1 MSDTGDNNFDRPLS
15 LLQRWSQRKHQQS
28 NKSASAVSRNEST
41 PISTEVSSNIFKQQ
55 DLPAVESL
63 DENSEVS
70 MFFSDRVSEAL
81 KRQALRRLFHMHKFN
96 VCDGLD
102 DYADDY
108 TAFQPLGEIV
118 TAYQQLRQEH
128 EKLKQANNE
137 VQDHHA
143 DKHPTEPDESETES
157 ATRQNP
163 TNTDSADAA
172 EQKEG

>member
-1 MSDTGDNNFDRPLS
+1 MSDAGDNNFDHPQS

-28 NKSASAVSRNEST
+28 NKSASVGPRNEST
-41 PISTEVSSNIFKQQ
+41 PINTEAPSNIVKQQ

-70 MFFSDRVSEAL
+70 MFFSDRVSETL
-81 KRQALRRLFHMHKFN
+81 KRQALRRLFHMDKFN

-108 TAFQPLGEIV
+108 TVFQPLGEIV
-118 TAYQQLRQEH
+118 TAYQRLRRER
-128 EKLKQANNE
+128 EKFRQANNE

-163 TNTDSADAA
+163 ADADSTDAA
-172 EQKEG
+172 EQEEV